1 MVSPPEQLSLKDR
14 AAVSYCVNGCRT
26 LPTES
31 NSLDILPNTSVTVN
45 EEGERKVSFPPKGRM
60 PINAGTGLNNNLQAD
75 LSDDNTSTSEPR
87 LN

>member
-1 MVSPPEQLSLKDR
+1 
-14 AAVSYCVNGCRT
+14 
-26 LPTES
+26 
-31 NSLDILPNTSVTVN
+31 LDILPNTSVTVN